1 MLLKKEKRNKNGDE
15 KDLGNNDWTSIKR
28 DNKFRIVFND
38 KIVKTK
44 ILNKLKGKKFE
55 NQMNIKRI
63 MENLKNMKKH

>member
-55 NQMNIKRI
+55 N
-63 MENLKNMKKH
+63 